1 MYLKGKMIDW
11 THFEDRVLKKKLLMD
26 EWKERKEEEIDV
38 L

>member
-11 THFEDRVLKKKLLMD
+11 THFKDRVLKKKLLMD
-26 EWKERKEEEIDV
+26 GLKERKEEEIDG